1 MGISPHGGAILFSG
15 IYSGSISDS
24 KLTKECGAVY
34 FDEIE
39 HKIMSDRRFSI
50 QELCIVRGV
59 TFNKPKQKEND
70 QFAERDAATNFDI
83 AATRIHVER
92 FIGRVCT
99 WGILNSVCPINRID
113 TLSSW
118 QTLVHIVNLTIP
130 PLINII

>member
-1 MGISPHGGAILFSG
+1 MGISPHGGGIIFSR
-15 IYSGSISDS
+15 IYPDSISDS
-24 KLTKECGAVY
+24 KLSKECGAVY
-34 FDEIE
+34 FVENE
-39 HKIMSDRRFSI
+39 QKIMSDRRFSI
-50 QELCIVRGV
+50 QELCAVRGV
-59 TFNKPKQKEND
+59 TFSKLKQKEND
-70 QFAERDAATNFDI
+70 QFAERDAAINFDI

-113 TLSSW
+113 ILSSW